1 MCSVYVMGERCPL
14 GFLGTDALYRPSS
27 AATGATGLGAPN
39 ASGVTKC
46 PCDHT
51 LDALASNASP
61 TPSLA
66 RASPPRVDTTIT
78 EARTTTTAPTTEAN
92 TLVVAPRR
100 DDTARAS
107 DADADADAKSA
118 SSSLDMSTRDDD
130 RRRTPARLSRH
141 SFIHSFIRSR
151 LQVAIV
157 DNASLDRARRP
168 TSSCARER

>member
-27 AATGATGLGAPN
+27 AATPATGLGAPN

-51 LDALASNASP
+51 LDALASNASNASP
-61 TPSLA
+61 SPSLA
-66 RASPPRVDTTIT
+66 RASPPRVDTALT

-92 TLVVAPRR
+92 TLVIPPRR

-107 DADADADAKSA
+107 DADADDKSA
-118 SSSLDMSTRDDD
+118 SSSLDMATRDDD
-130 RRRTPARLSRH
+130 RRRTSARLSRH
-141 SFIHSFIRSR
+141 SFIHVIHVIHVIHS
-151 LQVAIV
+151 
-157 DNASLDRARRP
+157 
-168 TSSCARER
+168 

>member
-27 AATGATGLGAPN
+27 AATAATGLGAPN

-61 TPSLA
+61 SP
-66 RASPPRVDTTIT
+66 SPPRVDTTLT

-92 TLVVAPRR
+92 TLVIPPRR

-118 SSSLDMSTRDDD
+118 SSSLDMLTRDDD
-130 RRRTPARLSRH
+130 RRRTSARLSRH
-141 SFIHSFIRSR
+141 SFIHVIHSFIH
-151 LQVAIV
+151 
-157 DNASLDRARRP
+157 
-168 TSSCARER
+168 